1 MHNTTR
7 DKSSSQQRKSSSH
20 EQKHNSTKNIKEEH
34 MTKSKDSAMYA
45 NNQMNKSAY
54 NQQYNDSVSN
64 KSVVQS
70 QKHQQKSHHDKNH
83 TNLQNNL
90 SPSTH
95 MVPNQNT
102 LNAIAA
108 QSNNLLNANAAINA
122 NMMQA
127 ATKNSA
133 LSGVN
138 EQQHHIQNTHHQD
151 LTGNTTPNSNTTE
164 LKQHTS
170 PTTDLPSMG
179 VYTPDSTTNSVHSL
193 HHYGQC
199 DLDVAQLGLESP
211 ASIASDIASQNSVE
225 NVRPPSVAS
234 HSQMNQ
240 FADCS
245 LQQQHQQQANQA
257 HLHMAIQQHHQQQQA
272 NASRGYQLTPNEIP
286 IGMNNHQQNAQAQQ
300 QNSSR
305 KMAQQQHMQVAA
317 QQQVR
322 ATNNRSSTPKA
333 RNTSTPSLQQQ
344 QQHSTQRAQRTA
356 TPNTVQQQMVSP
368 NQQIQHLNMQQQH
381 LQHQQAQSQHQSQQV
396 HQQNLDVQQIDQYNN
411 HLAGASVH
419 GHHQMHQDYLGVPQM
434 AASQNYASQS
444 PNSYGSLPMTS
455 VIQHRMS
462 GNHSMTTHNP
472 LPSPHQRL
480 GPSPSSC
487 SVGSNYYTQNTNV
500 PHPVSHTPVP
510 QTRTPSA
517 TPTLQQQMNANVSGT
532 NDVSAT
538 GNNANL
544 TGQTIS
550 GNVSSLSKLQQLTNG
565 LEIAPCNTPPASLNL
580 TPSPNHHPHNTMT
593 PPPSHLVNQNRNLPT
608 PPAQMPS
615 IPYHY
620 KYHSSNIP
628 QHIPIAQNT
637 SRTARN
643 TASAPVQHMGGGSP
657 SSRASPNV
665 ALSSNLISPYSSAL
679 NGYRMTAQQSSGY
692 IGNSAAG
699 FINNPSQLQMANMA
713 NVMNMPT
720 QYQDQHALQRAAAVQ
735 QYPAYPYI
743 PLNTNSMRR

>member
-1 MHNTTR
+1 MHNR
-7 DKSSSQQRKSSSH
+7 DKSSSQQRKNSNH

-34 MTKSKDSAMYA
+34 MSKNKDSSMYA
-45 NNQMNKSAY
+45 NQLNKY
-54 NQQYNDSVSN
+54 QQQYSDSVSN
-64 KSVVQS
+64 KGVVQNS
-70 QKHQQKSHHDKNH
+70 QKHQQKNHHDKSH
-83 TNLQNNL
+83 ANLQNNL

-95 MVPNQNT
+95 MVPNQNAM
-102 LNAIAA
+102 NPIGA
-108 QSNNLLNANAAINA
+108 QANNLLNANATLNQ
-122 NMMQA
+122 NMMQTA
-127 ATKNSA
+127 KNSS
-133 LSGVN
+133 LGGVN

-170 PTTDLPSMG
+170 PSTDIPSMG

-193 HHYGQC
+193 HHSYQC

-240 FADCS
+240 FSDCS
-245 LQQQHQQQANQA
+245 IQQQHQQQTNQA
-257 HLHMAIQQHHQQQQA
+257 HIHMAIQHHQQQQT
-272 NASRGYQLTPNEIP
+272 NAARGGYQLVPNEIP
-286 IGMNNHQQNAQAQQ
+286 MNHQQNAQNQQ
-300 QNSSR
+300 QNSNR
-305 KMAQQQHMQVAA
+305 KMAQQSQQQHMQAVSA
-317 QQQVR
+317 QQVR
-322 ATNNRSSTPKA
+322 ATNNRSVTPKA
-333 RNTSTPSLQQQ
+333 TPRNTSTPSLQQQ
-344 QQHSTQRAQRTA
+344 QQHAASQRAQRTA

-368 NQQIQHLNMQQQH
+368 NQQIHNLNMQQH
-381 LQHQQAQSQHQSQQV
+381 MHNQQAQNQHQNQQV

-411 HLAGASVH
+411 HLSNAVH

-434 AASQNYASQS
+434 ATAQNYPSQS
-444 PNSYGSLPMTS
+444 PNSYGTLPMTS

-462 GNHSMTTHNP
+462 GNHSNLTTHNP

-487 SVGSNYYTQNTNV
+487 SVGSNFYAQNANV

-510 QTRTPSA
+510 QARTPSA
-517 TPTLQQQMNANVSGT
+517 TPTLQQQMNAV
-532 NDVSAT
+532 
-538 GNNANL
+538 GNNDGQAANNSNI
-544 TGQTIS
+544 GGNQSIA

-608 PPAQMPS
+608 PPSAAQIPS
-615 IPYHY
+615 LPYH
-620 KYHSSNIP
+620 KYYSSNIP

-643 TASAPVQHMGGGSP
+643 TASAPVQHMSAGSP
-657 SSRASPNV
+657 SSRVSPNV
-665 ALSSNLISPYSSAL
+665 TLSSNLISPYSSAL
-679 NGYRMTAQQSSGY
+679 NGYRMTAQQPSGY
-692 IGNSAAG
+692 ISNSAAG

-713 NVMNMPT
+713 NVMNMQS
-720 QYQDQHALQRAAAVQ
+720 QYQVDQRAAAQ
-735 QYPAYPYI
+735 QNSMLYSNPTAYPYI
-743 PLNTNSMRR
+743 HSAMRR